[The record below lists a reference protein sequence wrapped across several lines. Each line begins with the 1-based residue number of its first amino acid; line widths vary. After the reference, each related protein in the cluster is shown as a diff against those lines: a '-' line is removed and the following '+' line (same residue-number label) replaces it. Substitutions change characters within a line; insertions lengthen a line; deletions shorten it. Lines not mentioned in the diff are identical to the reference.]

1 MEIRLRLRIL
11 AAMRR
16 LSVRCLRGVLGV
28 VSLLRLGCAVD
39 EFEEGGGERK
49 RRGGGRSGKED
60 WRGEHKLRGVT
71 EEDEKMW

>member
-28 VSLLRLGCAVD
+28 VSLLRLGCAVGRWG
-39 EFEEGGGERK
+39 EEGSKQMGDGGGEMEK
-49 RRGGGRSGKED
+49 
-60 WRGEHKLRGVT
+60 GVRET
-71 EEDEKMW
+71 T